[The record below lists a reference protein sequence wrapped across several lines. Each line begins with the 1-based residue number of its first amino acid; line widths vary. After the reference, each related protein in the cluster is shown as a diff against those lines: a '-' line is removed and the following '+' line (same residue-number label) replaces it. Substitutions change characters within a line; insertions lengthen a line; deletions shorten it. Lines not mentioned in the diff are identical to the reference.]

1 MQPPKTFYAIAIL
14 IIFLDQLSKYFVKT
28 YFTYT
33 TNTGAAFG
41 ILQGQRT
48 FLIFIT
54 IIILGVIFYYAK
66 LHPIALGFL
75 FGGAI
80 GNLID
85 RIFLGRVIDFIDLGF
100 WPSFNIADSSN
111 TLGVGIL
118 LFLWL
123 QETINDVN
131 SKKP

>member
-1 MQPPKTFYAIAIL
+1 MQPPKIFYSIALL
-14 IIFLDQLSKYFVKT
+14 IVILDQLSKYFVKN
-28 YFTYT
+28 YFPYT

-54 IIILGVIFYYAK
+54 IIILGVIFYHAK
-66 LHPIALGFL
+66 HYPIALGFL

-80 GNLID
+80 SNLID
-85 RIFLGRVIDFIDLGF
+85 RIFLGKVIDFIDLGF

-118 LFLWL
+118 LFLWI
-123 QETINDVN
+123 QETINDAN